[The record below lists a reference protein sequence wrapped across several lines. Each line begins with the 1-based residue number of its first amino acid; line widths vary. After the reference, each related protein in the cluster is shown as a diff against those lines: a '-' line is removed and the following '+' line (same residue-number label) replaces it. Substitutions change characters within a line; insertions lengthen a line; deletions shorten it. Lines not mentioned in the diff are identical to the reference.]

1 MGTISP
7 VTDLSSDPCHWIYFE
22 ISKTICWNLLYDQ
35 QPILD
40 NSTHQTFEVSPL
52 GDVEQILDPVGCLAL
67 AAARALHRPHLL
79 PPALPPVPGLGVRAP
94 HRAVQLT
101 GAPPEPARELLHG
114 GGPRHAHPAAVHPA
128 GGGARGGAGPGVG
141 GSDIW
146 LMLMLVARK
155 LELTAA
161 RGPEA
166 GLEEESERLPEAAE
180 AAAWEAGL
188 GRGRAESLAT
198 WVILARS
205 PWLLAS
211 SLIVSMMETVCTW
224 PLPPFILILALVSS
238 N

>member
-94 HRAVQLT
+94 HRAVQVT

-128 GGGARGGAGPGVG
+128 GGGARGGAGARGRGQRHLADVDVGGQEAGAHRGPRPRGRAGGGEREAARGCGGRGVG
-141 GSDIW
+141 GGAGAGAGGELGYLGD
-146 LMLMLVARK
+146 LGAVALVAGQLADRVDD
-155 LELTAA
+155 
-161 RGPEA
+161 GD
-166 GLEEESERLPEAAE
+166 GLHL
-180 AAAWEAGL
+180 AAAALHPDPG
-188 GRGRAESLAT
+188 
-198 WVILARS
+198 
-205 PWLLAS
+205 S
-211 SLIVSMMETVCTW
+211 SQL
-224 PLPPFILILALVSS
+224 
-238 N
+238 